1 MERTAA
7 AGRYRRG
14 MRQRFGFNFYDV
26 FVTLFCITFAL
37 ICFYPMW
44 YVFVA
49 SITPYE
55 EFVKGGL
62 MLWPSG
68 GVDLQY
74 YGTIFRNS
82 SFVTSLW
89 ISATKTVVGTLLSLI
104 VTSTMAYAVSK
115 IHVPGMK
122 TLNVLAVFTMFFAGG
137 LIPTYIL
144 YLNMGLIRS
153 YWVMVLPYGFNVT
166 YFIIMRNYF
175 SYSVPRELEE
185 AALLDGCS
193 EFSAFFRV
201 VMPLSKSM
209 LAAVALFIAV
219 INWNDYY
226 NYMMYIGNRTELQ
239 PFAWILRRMLTDKS
253 MMNSIRNGAVS
264 MGFELPPPMGLRMA
278 TIICAVI
285 PIVVV
290 YPFIQ
295 PYFTSGMT
303 LGAVKE

>member
-1 MERTAA
+1 
-7 AGRYRRG
+7 
-14 MRQRFGFNFYDV
+14 
-26 FVTLFCITFAL
+26 
-37 ICFYPMW
+37 
-44 YVFVA
+44 
-49 SITPYE
+49 
-55 EFVKGGL
+55 
-62 MLWPSG
+62 
-68 GVDLQY
+68 
-74 YGTIFRNS
+74 
-82 SFVTSLW
+82 
-89 ISATKTVVGTLLSLI
+89 
-104 VTSTMAYAVSK
+104 
-115 IHVPGMK
+115 
-122 TLNVLAVFTMFFAGG
+122 
-137 LIPTYIL
+137 
-144 YLNMGLIRS
+144 
-153 YWVMVLPYGFNVT
+153 
-166 YFIIMRNYF
+166 
-175 SYSVPRELEE
+175 
-185 AALLDGCS
+185 
-193 EFSAFFRV
+193 
-201 VMPLSKSM
+201 MPLSKSM